1 MVAGEGMTG
10 PREML
15 DPSALVIL
23 LIGSSAVG
31 KSSLA
36 VKLYEAGVVEPQPT
50 WATRQPRPGEIDTCY
65 DHHFVND
72 EAFDT
77 QSRKGGFLAEEP
89 LYEARYAVPFLYKPP
104 DGQEALM
111 VLKPVFI
118 PKFKAYYPN
127 TRVYQIEA
135 SPEVLPGR
143 MRTRGQSEAEIAT
156 RMKEYDK
163 EVADARRFADAIFHN
178 DGPLQETYRQ
188 VKAQIYLDRQ
198 THLAEQAA

>member
-1 MVAGEGMTG
+1 MLG

-15 DPSALVIL
+15 DPDALVIL

-36 VKLYEAGVVEPQPT
+36 VKLYEDGIVEPQPT
-50 WATRQPRPGEIDTCY
+50 WSTRKPRPGETDTCY
-65 DHHFVND
+65 DHHFVT
-72 EAFDT
+72 EQAFDI

-89 LYEARYAVPFLYKPP
+89 LYEARYGVPFLHKPP
-104 DGQEALM
+104 DGTDALM

-135 SPEVLPGR
+135 SPEILPAR
-143 MRTRGQSEAEIAT
+143 MRARGQTEDEIAT
-156 RMKEYDK
+156 RMGLYEQ
-163 EVADARRFADAIFHN
+163 EVAAARHFADVIFEN
-178 DGPLQETYRQ
+178 DGPLVETYGQ
-188 VKAQIYLDRQ
+188 VRAQIYLDRQ
-198 THLAEQAA
+198 AHLAEKAA